1 MMKDINIKIEY
12 MDINEL
18 TPYINNAKLHPDEQ
32 IDQIVASIK
41 EFGFNDPIAIDKN
54 NVIIEGHGRL
64 LACKKA
70 GIKTVPVI
78 RLDHLT
84 EAQKKAYIL
93 AHNKI
98 TMNSGFDEELL
109 KVELEALEE
118 MDVDLE
124 LTGFSDDELDE
135 ILDEIKI
142 AVEELKIGNPTLVNF
157 SGLKNEERLWAMHFI
172 NGAVFALDGSAGK
185 IADNVFLFTLKNVS
199 VQE

>member
-84 EAQKKAYIL
+84 FQFLI
-93 AHNKI
+93 
-98 TMNSGFDEELL
+98 G
-109 KVELEALEE
+109 KVKTSFPVFIETNNPMFQFLIGK
-118 MDVDLE
+118 VK
-124 LTGFSDDELDE
+124 TQRWQWLDH
-135 ILDEIKI
+135 LQS
-142 AVEELKIGNPTLVNF
+142 F
-157 SGLKNEERLWAMHFI
+157 
-172 NGAVFALDGSAGK
+172 
-185 IADNVFLFTLKNVS
+185 VS
-199 VQE
+199 IPHR